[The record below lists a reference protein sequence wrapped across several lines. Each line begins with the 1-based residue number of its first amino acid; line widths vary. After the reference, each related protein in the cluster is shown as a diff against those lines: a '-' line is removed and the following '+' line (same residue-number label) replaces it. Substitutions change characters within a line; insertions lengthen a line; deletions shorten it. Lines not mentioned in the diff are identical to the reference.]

1 VLGRVTART
10 ASPCSRFRRLVEGM
24 TFASEDAATGAPMP
38 NCPTCDR
45 PMATIITRE
54 DERVR
59 TYYECP
65 TSSRRPSL
73 PAQEEAEP
81 PTPEEQ

>member
-1 VLGRVTART
+1 
-10 ASPCSRFRRLVEGM
+10 
-24 TFASEDAATGAPMP
+24 MP
-38 NCPTCDR
+38 VCPECQT
-45 PMATIITRE
+45 PMATVMHRKGE
-54 DERVR
+54 VVR

-65 TSSRRPSL
+65 TCTRRPSL